1 MTPFFSPC
9 ACGWIVGL
17 WPAKQ
22 PREVRPDPC
31 FTGEETEALRGWHG
45 GSTTQ
50 RPSLNSPSDLTPAPP
65 LTLLGPLRGQACGFG
80 AWLQYVLLGPREGA
94 ETSADRAPATFRSAG
109 REPRELRMGLR
120 FPGWKVR
127 RPQEV
132 LSHKSVE
139 LVLRT
144 LIPSSSSSLGATS
157 PTSPA
162 SPRPLPGH
170 PHPCV
175 SSGLLVSLS
184 RQSQPL
190 AQWNPPWSFLKCIP
204 EPDSESLR
212 GGAWQPAF
220 LPPGYSQEILIISQ
234 TWWLLPK
241 LGSSQP

>member
-1 MTPFFSPC
+1 M
-9 ACGWIVGL
+9 AWWL
-17 WPAKQ
+17 DDPA
-22 PREVRPDPC
+22 
-31 FTGEETEALRGWHG
+31 TELKFALRSDSSSSLDLARDPLVWVRCLAAVRAPRTAR
-45 GSTTQ
+45 GSGD
-50 RPSLNSPSDLTPAPP
+50 SSVS
-65 LTLLGPLRGQACGFG
+65 
-80 AWLQYVLLGPREGA
+80 
-94 ETSADRAPATFRSAG
+94 SADRAPATFRSAG

-175 SSGLLVSLS
+175 SSGLLVFLS